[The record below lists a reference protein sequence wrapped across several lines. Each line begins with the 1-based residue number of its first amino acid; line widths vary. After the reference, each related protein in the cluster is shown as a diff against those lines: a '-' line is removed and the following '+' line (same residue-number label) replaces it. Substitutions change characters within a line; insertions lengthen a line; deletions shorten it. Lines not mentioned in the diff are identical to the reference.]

1 MKKLSLLSQT
11 VAIALLAV
19 PFSSQADSW
28 SCRHDNNVREVHVQ
42 SASATSDVPCSV
54 VYKKLTEGVED
65 RVLWTAQNDAA
76 YCADKAKAFIEKQVG
91 WGWTC
96 VETIADDGTTT
107 ATETETEEDPAE
119 TTPAETAPAAATETA
134 APAAAM
140 ETAAPEETGSS
151 ITTP

>member
-11 VAIALLAV
+11 VAIALLAI

-28 SCRHDNNVREVHVQ
+28 SCRHSNDVREIHVQ
-42 SASATSDVPCSV
+42 SESATSDVPCSV

-65 RVLWTAQNDAA
+65 KVLWTAQNDASF
-76 YCADKAKAFIEKQVG
+76 CAEKARAFVEKQVD

-96 VETIADDGTTT
+96 VETIADEDTT
-107 ATETETEEDPAE
+107 TETEAA
-119 TTPAETAPAAATETA
+119 PAETAPAK
-134 APAAAM
+134 
-140 ETAAPEETGSS
+140 TAAPESSPAATGSS